1 MAKVE
6 KLFQKPKVKKLDILT
21 EDINTFVEI
30 FPDLDVTHSKNR
42 IEIDLSDNMTL
53 EPEFGE
59 KPISRFVEEIYVYKG
74 EDENNNK
81 IFILEYLTT
90 EGLFGYIDEPEVVE
104 EEVDEMPIEAFV
116 NTGVVIPA
124 AAEVVKEK
132 KVHIYD
138 EILAMAASGKSRT
151 QIFNELKEKHAK
163 LNYRYVVQTLL
174 KAKAAGVEL
183 NVPRQERVFAPK
195 ADAIA
200 NLEAK
205 LAKMKA
211 AITEEPVMAELEVAV
226 VE

>member
-1 MAKVE
+1 MNRTELIATAKE
-6 KLFQKPKVKKLDILT
+6 MGLT
-21 EDINTFVEI
+21 FERPLTQTKSEI
-30 FPDLDVTHSKNR
+30 
-42 IEIDLSDNMTL
+42 IESAIANALAST
-53 EPEFGE
+53 EST
-59 KPISRFVEEIYVYKG
+59 IAEETIA
-74 EDENNNK
+74 
-81 IFILEYLTT
+81 
-90 EGLFGYIDEPEVVE
+90 
-104 EEVDEMPIEAFV
+104 EVDEMPIEAFV